1 MNQNLHGLSLSSISY
16 KSWERFG
23 NGSKSMQ
30 YWWLMFQAAAN
41 SSCTSIAC
49 HVGKNALGPEEQ
61 PHIYK
66 SDAIWEAIA
75 IQVK

>member
-1 MNQNLHGLSLSSISY
+1 MAFLCLQSLIKAGRDLETVVKACNIGGLCFKRLQIV
-16 KSWERFG
+16 
-23 NGSKSMQ
+23 
-30 YWWLMFQAAAN
+30 
-41 SSCTSIAC
+41 SCASIAC